1 MTKRMTK
8 RLTKRMIM
16 LNFAE
21 LDEALAALEQD
32 LGGDPSRLGEAIA
45 GERNEGQLSSE
56 ESEGG
61 SDDAVPTE

>member
-8 RLTKRMIM
+8 RLTKRVIM

-45 GERNEGQLSSE
+45 GERNVGQLSSE
-56 ESEGG
+56 EPEGE
-61 SDDAVPTE
+61 SDDAVPIE

>member
-1 MTKRMTK
+1 LQGTEDDEEDAEE
-8 RLTKRMIM
+8 
-16 LNFAE
+16 NDDFAE
-21 LDEALAALEQD
+21 IDEALAALEED

>member
-1 MTKRMTK
+1 
-8 RLTKRMIM
+8 MIM

-45 GERNEGQLSSE
+45 GERNVGQLSSE
-56 ESEGG
+56 EPEGE
-61 SDDAVPTE
+61 SDDAVPIE

>member
-8 RLTKRMIM
+8 RLTKRVIM

-56 ESEGG
+56 ESEGE

>member
-1 MTKRMTK
+1 MQGAEDDEEDAEE
-8 RLTKRMIM
+8 
-16 LNFAE
+16 NDDFAE
-21 LDEALAALEQD
+21 IDEALAALEED